1 MTPHG
6 WVGFRVVN
14 AGTERGLPGKLSE
27 CRSVSLSE
35 LTAPNAAKSCER
47 PGSQLTFRTGHMG
60 YTFRFSQ
67 PGVGFARPRST
78 SMRPCVA
85 ARSRLRVEL
94 TPAARADGSLHHPA
108 GARRLKLLAA
118 CTTLVPI
125 RRTFV

>member
-60 YTFRFSQ
+60 YTLRFCNRVWDLHALALRRCA
-67 PGVGFARPRST
+67 PALLHAHAFA
-78 SMRPCVA
+78 
-85 ARSRLRVEL
+85 
-94 TPAARADGSLHHPA
+94 
-108 GARRLKLLAA
+108 
-118 CTTLVPI
+118 
-125 RRTFV
+125 